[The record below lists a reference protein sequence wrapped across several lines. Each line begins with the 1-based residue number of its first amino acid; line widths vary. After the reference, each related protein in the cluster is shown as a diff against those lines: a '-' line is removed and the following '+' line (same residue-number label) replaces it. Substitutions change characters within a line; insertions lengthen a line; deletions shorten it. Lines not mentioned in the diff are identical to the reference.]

1 MNDQRLMRSFR
12 AAMDPPADPAL
23 ARAQSSAGAFGA
35 GDSGE
40 HASSGAS
47 SPKRR
52 RTRPS
57 AGAEVSPQMW
67 LKWVHF
73 STSTGARARGL
84 IANDANSAPGLARV
98 SMRVHRV
105 YVGLAGFVFLGRM
118 DTSGYM
124 DSNFRS
130 ATHYSPPPVQRKK
143 HKCILKV
150 N

>member
-1 MNDQRLMRSFR
+1 
-12 AAMDPPADPAL
+12 MDPPADPYL

-52 RTRPS
+52 RTLPS
-57 AGAEVSPQMW
+57 AGAKVSPRSV
-67 LKWVHF
+67 LKRVCF
-73 STSTGARARGL
+73 STSTDARARGL
-84 IANDANSAPGLARV
+84 IANDADSAEGSVRV

-105 YVGLAGFVFLGRM
+105 YVGLAGFVFLESM
-118 DTSGYM
+118 EVWSTL

>member
-1 MNDQRLMRSFR
+1 
-12 AAMDPPADPAL
+12 MDPPADPAL

-52 RTRPS
+52 RTLPS
-57 AGAEVSPQMW
+57 AGAEVSPQVW
-67 LKWVHF
+67 LKRVYF
-73 STSTGARARGL
+73 STSPGARARGL
-84 IANDANSAPGLARV
+84 VANEVNSAQGMSRV
-98 SMRVHRV
+98 VLRVHRV
-105 YVGLAGFVFLGRM
+105 YVGLAGFVFLESM
-118 DTSGYM
+118 EVWSTL

>member
-1 MNDQRLMRSFR
+1 
-12 AAMDPPADPAL
+12 MDPPADPAL

-52 RTRPS
+52 RTLPS
-57 AGAEVSPQMW
+57 AGAEVSPQVW
-67 LKWVHF
+67 LKRVYF

-84 IANDANSAPGLARV
+84 VANEVNSAPGLARV

-105 YVGLAGFVFLGRM
+105 YVGLAGLLFLERM
-118 DTSGYM
+118 DILRPM
-124 DSNFRS
+124 DSNFRF

-143 HKCILKV
+143 HICIEKI
-150 N
+150 NRNCSK

>member
-1 MNDQRLMRSFR
+1 MFRLLFR
-12 AAMDPPADPAL
+12 LTLKTQLILPWRGFVIPANCI
-23 ARAQSSAGAFGA
+23 RA
-35 GDSGE
+35 GE
-40 HASSGAS
+40 FKQTPS
-47 SPKRR
+47 SPGTFVKRPR
-52 RTRPS
+52 RFS
-57 AGAEVSPQMW
+57 SSCAKVSPRSV
-67 LKWVHF
+67 LKRVCF

-105 YVGLAGFVFLGRM
+105 YVGLAGFVFLESM
-118 DTSGYM
+118 KVWSTL